1 MKARRVLG
9 ITIMFL
15 PTAVAIFREYLP
27 KNVKL
32 ALMVILMILG
42 VVHIIFLG
50 SCLLTDKKMITIEI
64 DRKRDEEE

>member
-1 MKARRVLG
+1 MKVRRAIG

-27 KNVKL
+27 KDVKL

-50 SCLLTDKKMITIEI
+50 SCLLTDEKMITIEI
-64 DRKRDEEE
+64 ERRGDQE

>member
-1 MKARRVLG
+1 MKARRVIG

-15 PTAVAIFREYLP
+15 PTAVMIFREYLP

-32 ALMVILMILG
+32 TLMVVLMILG

-50 SCLLTDKKMITIEI
+50 SCLLTNENMITIEI
-64 DRKRDEEE
+64 DEKRGEEK

>member
-1 MKARRVLG
+1 MKARRVIG

-42 VVHIIFLG
+42 GVHIIFLG

-64 DRKRDEEE
+64 DGKRDEEE